1 MSGTGLPT
9 PRDMAL
15 VAAGGAVGASIRWA
29 LVEATA
35 GPDGSVAGPVLLAN
49 VVGCAFLG
57 LLVGRGVAGSP
68 RLLLGVGLCGGLT
81 TFSTFAVEVA
91 RALRIEDL
99 SSAVGYTVLS
109 VVGSLGAFALGRRTG
124 RATAG
129 RPSC

>member
-9 PRDMAL
+9 LRDMAF

-29 LVEATA
+29 LLEATA
-35 GPDGSVAGPVLLAN
+35 DPDGGVAGPLLLAN

-91 RALRIEDL
+91 HALRIEDL
-99 SSAVGYTVLS
+99 SGAVGYTVLS
-109 VVGSLGAFALGRRTG
+109 VVGGLGAFALGRRTG